1 MAEGTAVVLLFGDT
15 DLGAL
20 LRDVLQERGARIVH
34 EGGPDELDRAL
45 VERVGA
51 DVVVINLGD
60 DVDEVMDRLDAAI
73 EGDHPRVVFNE
84 AESSRT
90 LDGWARARW
99 ARHLAAKVLAS
110 QDVDPPRPPG
120 VVDVPATESSEAM
133 QSGMHGAGDAAEDE
147 SSPSGHDAEVAAE
160 SESLEAELEALLSG
174 EPLPGDDPAAGDAAT
189 ATAPVTAS
197 QPPEGDDALDDF
209 ELDELLLDSHDHPPL
224 YDGNFT
230 DGVAEAT
237 PQESPASPATDG
249 VDDGLIEDVLR
260 LADADDDSPHAV
272 QAAPPAGGA
281 AELFQ
286 RTDSWS
292 LIDDEDTVG
301 PPPLPASPK
310 PSADEFG
317 IEKISALD
325 FLAPESG
332 DEALHVEP
340 RMTLELVSM
349 EEAVAPKPYEPVGG
363 GEMMLEEL
371 SGGLSRVVL
380 LGATFASH
388 DSVRSFLSQLPA
400 GMRATIIHVQH
411 QGDRPVDELL
421 QSLAP
426 SCPLNSRVAQQG
438 EQARAGDLIV
448 VPADHQLRVTRDG
461 RMELKPA
468 QATPSA
474 TPSIDATFSALANV
488 FGVDALAIVFAG
500 QANDAVAGCQAVHD
514 RGGRIWVEDAPGE
527 HFADMVSG
535 VMAEHL
541 VDFSGTPAELA
552 ARLIEEY

>member
-1 MAEGTAVVLLFGDT
+1 MAEGTAVVLLFDDT

-20 LRDVLQERGARIVH
+20 LREVLQERGARIVH
-34 EGGPDELDRAL
+34 EGGPGELDREL

-60 DVDEVMDRLDAAI
+60 DIDEVMDRLEAAI

-84 AESSRT
+84 AESSRS

-110 QDVDPPRPPG
+110 PDVDPPRPL
-120 VVDVPATESSEAM
+120 
-133 QSGMHGAGDAAEDE
+133 DAAGIEAADPLDPARDGTLDAPGAMDDGE
-147 SSPSGHDAEVAAE
+147 PAPSPHDAEVAAE

-174 EPLPGDDPAAGDAAT
+174 EPLPGDAPDAAGRPTGAAPGTRPLDA
-189 ATAPVTAS
+189 VD
-197 QPPEGDDALDDF
+197 ELDDF
-209 ELDELLLDSHDHPPL
+209 ELDELLLDSHDLPPL

-230 DGVAEAT
+230 DGAASEEPTAGATVPVAGREGD
-237 PQESPASPATDG
+237 E
-249 VDDGLIEDVLR
+249 LIEEVLR
-260 LADADDDSPHAV
+260 LADADDDAPLAKPS
-272 QAAPPAGGA
+272 APPAGDA
-281 AELFQ
+281 RELFQ
-286 RTDSWS
+286 RTDSWA
-292 LIDDEDTVG
+292 LVDDEDLAG
-301 PPPLPASPK
+301 PPPAPAAPK
-310 PSADEFG
+310 PSAVEFG
-317 IEKISALD
+317 IEKVSALD
-325 FLAPESG
+325 FLAPESEL
-332 DEALHVEP
+332 EAPDVQPL
-340 RMTLELVSM
+340 MTLELVSM

-380 LGATFASH
+380 LGATFASR
-388 DSVRSFLSQLPA
+388 DSVQEFLSALPA

-411 QGDRPVDELL
+411 QGDRPVDELVRVL
-421 QSLAP
+421 SP
-426 SCPLNSRVAQQG
+426 SCTLNVRPAVQG
-438 EQARAGDLIV
+438 QQARVGELIV
-448 VPADHQLRVTRDG
+448 VPADHLLRVTRDG

-468 QATPSA
+468 QGTPSS

-541 VDFSGTPAELA
+541 ADFSGTPAQLA

>member
-34 EGGPDELDRAL
+34 EGGPGELDRAL

-51 DVVVINLGD
+51 DVLVINLGD
-60 DVDEVMDRLDAAI
+60 DVDEVMDRLDSAI

-84 AESSRT
+84 AESSRA

-120 VVDVPATESSEAM
+120 VVDVPATESPEAV
-133 QSGMHGAGDAAEDE
+133 QSGMQGVGDAAEDE

-174 EPLPGDDPAAGDAAT
+174 APLPGDDPLAGDTAT

-197 QPPEGDDALDDF
+197 QPLEGDDTLDDF

-230 DGVAEAT
+230 DGAT
-237 PQESPASPATDG
+237 GAVSEEGPVSRAADG

-260 LADADDDSPHAV
+260 LADADDHSPHAV
-272 QAAPPAGGA
+272 PAPPPAGGA
-281 AELFQ
+281 DELFQ
-286 RTDSWS
+286 RTDGWS
-292 LIDDEDTVG
+292 LVDDEDTVG
-301 PPPLPASPK
+301 PPPLPTPPK

-332 DEALHVEP
+332 DEALNVEP
-340 RMTLELVSM
+340 LMTLELVSM
-349 EEAVAPKPYEPVGG
+349 EEAVAPKPYESLGG

-426 SCPLNSRVAQQG
+426 SCPLNSRVARQG

>member
-1 MAEGTAVVLLFGDT
+1 MAEGTAVVLLFDDT

-20 LRDVLQERGARIVH
+20 LREVLQERGARIVH
-34 EGGPDELDRAL
+34 EGGPGELDREL
-45 VERVGA
+45 LDRVGA

-60 DVDEVMDRLDAAI
+60 DIDEVMDRLEGAI

-84 AESSRT
+84 AESSRS

-110 QDVDPPRPPG
+110 PDVDPPRPLDAAGIEAADPLGPIPGGTPDAPG
-120 VVDVPATESSEAM
+120 VVDDGETAQNP
-133 QSGMHGAGDAAEDE
+133 
-147 SSPSGHDAEVAAE
+147 HDVEVAAE

-174 EPLPGDDPAAGDAAT
+174 EPLPGDATDTAGQSNNTT
-189 ATAPVTAS
+189 ADGRPLVAVD
-197 QPPEGDDALDDF
+197 ELDDF
-209 ELDELLLDSHDHPPL
+209 ELDELLLDSHHLPPL

-230 DGVAEAT
+230 DSAASGE
-237 PQESPASPATDG
+237 PAADAAVPVVGREGDE
-249 VDDGLIEDVLR
+249 LIEDVLK
-260 LADADDDSPHAV
+260 LADADDDAPLAKPP
-272 QAAPPAGGA
+272 APPAGDA
-281 AELFQ
+281 RELFQ
-286 RTDSWS
+286 RTDSWA
-292 LIDDEDTVG
+292 LVDDEDLAG
-301 PPPLPASPK
+301 PPPAPAAPK
-310 PSADEFG
+310 PSAVEFG
-317 IEKISALD
+317 IEKVSALE
-325 FLAPESG
+325 FLAPESELEMP
-332 DEALHVEP
+332 DVQPL
-340 RMTLELVSM
+340 MTLELVSM

-380 LGATFASH
+380 LGATFASSG
-388 DSVRSFLSQLPA
+388 SVQEFLSALPA

-411 QGDRPVDELL
+411 QGDRPVDELVRVL
-421 QSLAP
+421 SPA
-426 SCPLNSRVAQQG
+426 CALNVRAAAQGQ
-438 EQARAGDLIV
+438 QARAGELIV
-448 VPADHQLRVTRDG
+448 VPADHLLRVTRDG

-468 QATPSA
+468 QGTPSS

-488 FGVDALAIVFAG
+488 FGVDALAILFAG

-541 VDFSGTPAELA
+541 ADFSGTPAQLA
-552 ARLIEEY
+552 ARLIEEYS